1 MAGRSETSSR
11 VRGSVGL
18 RDPSQGPSP
27 TTGLSESGIR
37 VSVRLQNPTQCLDP
51 NQCPSTG
58 SESGLRVSL
67 SVRLRVRIP
76 CQCPTPSNKER
87 FELPGSDLGPPSQSP
102 SPDPTR
108 SQHQQLRV
116 NFPVKRQVST
126 PTPRS
131 PARQVLKSAIRVS
144 IAVRLRLRD
153 PSECTGTAVPAPPG
167 WTGRRRGPAARG
179 RSAQARRL

>member
-87 FELPGSDLGPPSQSP
+87 FELPGSAKYP
-102 SPDPTR
+102 
-108 SQHQQLRV
+108 
-116 NFPVKRQVST
+116 QVST